1 MGLSLEGKRIL
12 LGVNI
17 TYYRRAKNLTQ
28 LQLAEKVSVSGNY
41 ISQVER
47 GFKSVSLATLAQIS
61 EILEVEER
69 DLFDFSRGQRD

>member
-1 MGLSLEGKRIL
+1 MGLSFEEKRIL
-12 LGVNI
+12 LGLNI

-28 LQLAEKVSVSGNY
+28 LQLAERVSVSGNY

-69 DLFDFSRGQRD
+69 DLFDFSRGQKD

>member
-1 MGLSLEGKRIL
+1 MGLSFEEKRIL
-12 LGVNI
+12 LGLNI

>member
-1 MGLSLEGKRIL
+1 MGLSLEEKRIL
-12 LGVNI
+12 LGLNI

-47 GFKSVSLATLAQIS
+47 GLKSVSLATLAQIS

-69 DLFDFSRGQRD
+69 DLFDFSRGQRE

>member
-1 MGLSLEGKRIL
+1 MGLSLEEKRVL
-12 LGVNI
+12 LGLNI

-47 GFKSVSLATLAQIS
+47 GFKSVSLATLVQIS

-69 DLFDFSRGQRD
+69 DLFDFSRGQKE